1 MAERNFANRTL
12 YHGDNLDF
20 LRGMNSSTV
29 NLIATDPPF
38 NKSRDFHATP
48 DSLSSGAQF
57 QDRWSWQDD
66 IHGVVTPSGPATTGW
81 WRMFPENAQEE
92 YWAESPDTLSSTSFN
107 PAGGLVD
114 AAEGGYRVAG
124 RWDFSSGCDPETR
137 VMLICNAPEGPVL
150 LMLPSTDCRI
160 DDTWSVVGLRGSGSK
175 DVVVDGAFV
184 PRHRAVSMNDVREG
198 CPPGRAIHGAPNY
211 RIPLRSILSFTLS
224 ASVLGMA

>member
-1 MAERNFANRTL
+1 MADFMAKSVNRYLLMVTSRAKIQRGPVMAERNFANRTL

-81 WRMFPENAQEE
+81 WECSRRMRKRSIGRSHRTRCRQHPLIRRADWSTRRKGIPGCGTVGLFQRVRSGNAGHAHMQR
-92 YWAESPDTLSSTSFN
+92 T
-107 PAGGLVD
+107 GGASAAD
-114 AAEGGYRVAG
+114 AAQHR
-124 RWDFSSGCDPETR
+124 
-137 VMLICNAPEGPVL
+137 
-150 LMLPSTDCRI
+150 LPD
-160 DDTWSVVGLRGSGSK
+160 
-175 DVVVDGAFV
+175 
-184 PRHRAVSMNDVREG
+184 
-198 CPPGRAIHGAPNY
+198 
-211 RIPLRSILSFTLS
+211 
-224 ASVLGMA
+224 